1 MTVSQWFSFQGRLR
15 RRDFWLL
22 YVLPLIVA
30 QVVAAGLDA
39 ALGFVVLKDIVP
51 EDGGFGVA
59 TSGMGP
65 FMLAVL
71 VVNIWGGL
79 AAQVKRWHDRDKS
92 GWWVLIALVPLIGQ
106 IWALVVVGFLAG
118 TPGPNRFGADPRG

>member
-1 MTVSQWFSFQGRLR
+1 MTISQWFSFQGRLR
-15 RRDFWLL
+15 RRHFWLL

-30 QVVAAGLDA
+30 HAAATALDA
-39 ALGFVVLKDIVP
+39 TLGFITLKDIAP
-51 EDGGFGVA
+51 EDGYGVA
-59 TSGMGP
+59 AYGMGP
-65 FMLAVL
+65 FMIVVGL
-71 VVNIWGGL
+71 VNLWAGL

-118 TPGPNRFGADPRG
+118 TPGPNRFGPDPRV